1 MMTCERL
8 SDRMAQVAGG
18 TTSWTADEA
27 VHLATCADCAA
38 EWRLMT
44 AATELGARRPVLDP
58 ARIATQ
64 LHRQLATA
72 RPDVVPMTL
81 RRPFRWAVGLAAAA
95 ALILAVRMVGPGAG
109 RGPAGTMP
117 GVGVLSE
124 LDELSGQE
132 LVAVLEVFE
141 VDRPASSVEAPGLG
155 DLTSDELAHL
165 LRNWEG

>member
-1 MMTCERL
+1 MTTCDRL
-8 SDRMAQVAGG
+8 SDRMAQVARGD
-18 TTSWTADEA
+18 TAWTADEA
-27 VHLATCADCAA
+27 THLRGCADCAA
-38 EWRLMT
+38 EWRLIAV
-44 AATELGARRPVLDP
+44 AAKLGAKLPALDP
-58 ARIATQ
+58 ARMATQ

-72 RPDVVPMTL
+72 RPDVVPMTR

-109 RGPAGTMP
+109 RGPAGTKP

-141 VDRPASSVEAPGLG
+141 VDRPAPSVEAPGLG